1 MSKAK
6 KLPSGNWRV
15 RVFLGEINGKKSY
28 KSITAPTR
36 REAEYLA
43 AKCATKKKSNIC
55 DITVGEAVDR
65 YIESKTNVLSPT
77 TIEGYRKLRQ
87 NHIKDI
93 EKIKL
98 ENLTNERIQRW
109 INMKAMSI
117 SAKTI
122 SNMYG
127 LLHSTLSL
135 LRPDYIPNIRLPRRT
150 KKLKQNLPTSEDVMK
165 AVHNTPIELPVLLAL
180 CLCLRMSEVR
190 GIKKTA
196 IDGDL
201 LYIENVMIT
210 VGGKSVEKELAKTD
224 SSRRVVRIPERLKN
238 MILERDEMYATTLTA
253 KAIYSRFTRLMKK
266 HGFDNVR
273 FHDLRHIAA
282 SDMNRLGISDRV
294 AADRGGWATTSTM
307 RNIYQHSF
315 TPDRDHA
322 DQVVLDYYES
332 LLGDDKK

>member
-1 MSKAK
+1 MPKAK

-15 RVFLGEINGKKSY
+15 RVFVGRVNGKPTY
-28 KSITAPTR
+28 KSITASSKK
-36 REAEYLA
+36 EAEYLA
-43 AKCATKKKSNIC
+43 ASYMTKKHVATEC
-55 DITVGEAVDR
+55 ITVGEAVDR
-65 YIESKTNVLSPT
+65 YIDSKTNVLSPT
-77 TIEGYRKLRQ
+77 TIEGYKKLRR

-98 ENLTNERIQRW
+98 DSLTNETIQKW
-109 INMKAMSI
+109 INASAMKI

-135 LRPDYIPNIRLPRRT
+135 LRPDYVPNIRLPRRT
-150 KKLKQNLPTSEDVMK
+150 KQLKQNLPTAEDVVR
-165 AVHNTPIELPVLLAL
+165 AVRGTPIELPVLLAL

-196 IDGDL
+196 ISGDL

-224 SSRRVVRIPERLKN
+224 SSRRVIRISERLKR
-238 MILERDEMYATTLTA
+238 MILDRDEMYATTMTA

-266 HGFDNVR
+266 HGFDHVR

-294 AADRGGWATTSTM
+294 AADRGGWATTNTM
-307 RNIYQHSF
+307 RNVYQHSF
-315 TPDRDHA
+315 SPDRERA
-322 DQVVLDYYES
+322 DQVVQDYYES
-332 LLGDDKK
+332 ILNDDQE